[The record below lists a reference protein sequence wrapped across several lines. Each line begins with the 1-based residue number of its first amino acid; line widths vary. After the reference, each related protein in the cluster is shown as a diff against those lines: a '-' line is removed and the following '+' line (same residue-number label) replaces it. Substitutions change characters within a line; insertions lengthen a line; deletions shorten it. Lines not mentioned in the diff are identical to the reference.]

1 MLNDHSSALQL
12 LKTRRSGRPRDL
24 VEPGPDAGQLREI
37 LSVAM
42 RVPDHGKL
50 APWRFVVVRKQDR
63 PALEALLNRA
73 FRIGCPE
80 PTRQELEAVT
90 RYANQAPVLVVV
102 LSSPIEGHKIPVWEQ
117 QLSAGAACMNLL
129 NAAHALGYAGGWIT
143 GWPTYSEEV
152 RRAFGGKAESIVG
165 FMFIGTPG
173 APLEERPRPDYDR
186 IVSTWAPTT
195 PDAT

>member
-1 MLNDHSSALQL
+1 MLNDRSSALQL

-24 VEPGPDAGQLREI
+24 VEPGPDAGQLREM

-63 PALEALLNRA
+63 AELEALLHRA

-80 PTRQELEAVT
+80 PTRPELEAVT

-102 LSSPIEGHKIPVWEQ
+102 LSCPIEGHKIPVWEQ

-129 NAAHALGYAGGWIT
+129 NAAHALGFAGGWIT

-152 RRAFGGKAESIVG
+152 RRAFGRDGESIAG

-173 APLEERPRPDYDR
+173 MPLEERPRPDYDR
-186 IVSTWAPTT
+186 VVSTWTPTLT
-195 PDAT
+195 DGT